1 MKMQAKEIT
10 KQVKLAIKKGY
21 DAIIVNYSNPDMIG
35 HTGDYLATVKAL
47 GLKKIRDVA
56 VHNDTPQIRG
66 MIKKVSH
73 LVEVEEN

>member
-1 MKMQAKEIT
+1 MAKLS
-10 KQVKLAIKKGY
+10 VKLVK
-21 DAIIVNYSNPDMIG
+21 STIG
-35 HTGDYLATVKAL
+35 CKQDQIATVAAL
-47 GLKKIRDVA
+47 GLKKIRDVK